1 MPWKGEATKPSC
13 DVKHRKSWLINEKI
27 PKIMLYELMHR
38 LKLFYHSFY
47 KRKSTL
53 FFNRVTSKTLK
64 EVIFLCSVEIFF
76 FLAGCLNSEASPRS
90 ESTQPVSNLWHA
102 TNGSMQIML
111 WGCFPVGTG
120 GIQKGQKISRS
131 FTIKQHYP
139 WCAAKNGWFTYILR
153 WNMVTFWIYLIFQC
167 GSKPFLGIVR

>member
-53 FFNRVTSKTLK
+53 FSTGHFKNSQRSYLFV
-64 EVIFLCSVEIFF
+64 LCGDFF

-111 WGCFPVGTG
+111 WGCFPVGQAGYKKAENKPFFYNKTALSLMRRKKWMIYLHPKVKHG
-120 GIQKGQKISRS
+120 
-131 FTIKQHYP
+131 
-139 WCAAKNGWFTYILR
+139 YILNISNFSM
-153 WNMVTFWIYLIFQC
+153 WKQAI
-167 GSKPFLGIVR
+167 LGHVR